1 MSDHSTM
8 NHTTSTHMQMHT
20 DDAVVS
26 TPIYQDLDEHS
37 ISTRYN
43 RRRSSCRRPP
53 YAASKSIFL
62 ALFFIAVAVSSSGIS
77 AFSPSISS
85 SCRATSSST
94 SMMITM
100 DMQNTR
106 IGKGKPL
113 PTTRTSSSNAKY
125 ANYISPVMPV
135 VVEIPND
142 ETATLPRATST
153 IVAGS
158 KYDTAKS
165 QSSGND
171 FRRRMKN
178 LVKRNN
184 QQQSSNNDKPSNIVS
199 AFTLEE
205 YKDVLDKYS
214 DKIVVVRFFATWC
227 KVRYILYLLVLIWV
241 FDLFDYW
248 YLAPSDYIPLCSH
261 HSSTSFTQPQTKQNI
276 GM

>member
-1 MSDHSTM
+1 M
-8 NHTTSTHMQMHT
+8 NQTSTHMQMHT
-20 DDAVVS
+20 DVVVS

-62 ALFFIAVAVSSSGIS
+62 ALFFSLAAVSGIS

-85 SCRATSSST
+85 RSCRATSSS
-94 SMMITM
+94 MKITM

-227 KVRYILYLLVLIWV
+227 KVRYILYLLVLLIWV
-241 FDLFDYW
+241 LIF
-248 YLAPSDYIPLCSH
+248 LCAH
-261 HSSTSFTQPQTKQNI
+261 TILLLLHSL
-276 GM
+276 

>member
-1 MSDHSTM
+1 MSDHCTM
-8 NHTTSTHMQMHT
+8 NHTTSTHMQMQMHT
-20 DDAVVS
+20 DAVVS

-62 ALFFIAVAVSSSGIS
+62 ALFFIAVAAVSSGIS

-85 SCRATSSST
+85 SCRATSSRT

-142 ETATLPRATST
+142 ETAIIPRVST

-184 QQQSSNNDKPSNIVS
+184 QQQSSNDNKPSNIVS

-205 YKDVLDKYS
+205 YKDVLDKHS

-241 FDLFDYW
+241 LIC
-248 YLAPSDYIPLCSH
+248 LIIVG
-261 HSSTSFTQPQTKQNI
+261 STL
-276 GM
+276 

>member
-1 MSDHSTM
+1 MGDHCTM
-8 NHTTSTHMQMHT
+8 NQTSTHMQMHT
-20 DDAVVS
+20 DVVVS

-62 ALFFIAVAVSSSGIS
+62 ALFFIAVAVSVSGIS
-77 AFSPSISS
+77 AFSPPSISS
-85 SCRATSSST
+85 RSCRATSSSK
-94 SMMITM
+94 ITM

-135 VVEIPND
+135 VVEIPN
-142 ETATLPRATST
+142 ETAIPRANT

-184 QQQSSNNDKPSNIVS
+184 QQSSNNDKPSNIVS

-205 YKDVLDKYS
+205 YKDVLDKHS